1 MKPPT
6 AMLMPLSTWDIA
18 SSMGTTLFLGT
29 FRSFA
34 RERCRGPG
42 LRSGAAR
49 ARQSPGYTL
58 LTEEYH
64 SPRATPAPRHPD
76 GAGGAATLAVSSCG
90 HCIRIVDA
98 SVTDLCAV
106 RVLYTSR
113 GAWSEGRVRCP
124 LSRILP
130 RSVSSVDRA

>member
-58 LTEEYH
+58 LTEEYN
-64 SPRATPAPRHPD
+64 STRAPRPHPVIRMEQEVRRRWPLRH
-76 GAGGAATLAVSSCG
+76 AVTAAAEWT
-90 HCIRIVDA
+90 R
-98 SVTDLCAV
+98 
-106 RVLYTSR
+106 
-113 GAWSEGRVRCP
+113 P
-124 LSRILP
+124 
-130 RSVSSVDRA
+130 